1 MIRGT
6 LVAAMVLAASS
17 ASAAV
22 LLESYDGE
30 RPIDA
35 DQLLAPFRATL
46 ESHGIATTAAKI
58 LELDAANLPLS
69 PTHDATLTATQ
80 LVSQIDIGLKVAT
93 KLGPNGVVDFDQ
105 AIADLDAA
113 VLAAHENPAVVA
125 GDKTSREWMTRA
137 LAELAFAHNRL
148 ANDPAHK
155 KDRAAHQKAVDD
167 ALAEQI
173 RSYPDFAIT
182 SDKYGPEIAKL
193 YSEIHDRLEAG
204 PHGNLTVRVSRPS
217 ARIYVD
223 EFDRGQSGK
232 LEHRAM
238 TPGTY
243 RVLVVADGVGRLYHV
258 TVPTNGTTRDRV
270 LDIDWVADTAFI
282 VTREWAGWV
291 WPIGYDRVAL
301 AAPVRARVI
310 GDAVIVASIVWRDGL
325 RFVTATKFSSAG
337 KEVTSGAIKLT
348 GDRDEAKITALATT
362 IITGA
367 GSPADFI
374 PAPTP
379 TPTPT
384 PAPTPAP
391 ELLSGAPTVPPAVA
405 GPKYTTRW
413 QGLAAGGGVVA
424 LGAGAYLTRLNGKTT
439 CGAEIAFADCKYV
452 HATSIV
458 GWPTLGAG
466 AVAATFGMLWYAT
479 HHEAHHTAAIVA
491 AGVALAITGSVLF
504 AVDQDSASLG
514 IGIGLAGLV
523 TIGIGVYVGQHSAH
537 ELHPSQPTVSIAPSG
552 GTVGWSG
559 TF

>member
-17 ASAAV
+17 ASADV

-58 LELDAANLPLS
+58 LELDAANVPLS

-80 LVSQIDIGLKVAT
+80 IVSQIDIGLKVAT

-113 VLAAHENPAVVA
+113 VLAAHDNPAVVA

-182 SDKYGPEIAKL
+182 PEKYGPEIAKL
-193 YSEIHDRLEAG
+193 YLEIHDRLEAG

-238 TPGTY
+238 IPGTY
-243 RVLVVADGVGRLYHV
+243 RVLVVADGVGRVYHV
-258 TVPTNGTTRDRV
+258 TVPADGTTRDRV
-270 LDIDWVADTAFI
+270 LDIDWAADTAFM
-282 VTREWAGWV
+282 VTREWVGWV
-291 WPIGYDRVAL
+291 WPIGHDRVAS
-301 AAPVRARVI
+301 AAPARARVI

-325 RFVTATKFSSAG
+325 RFVTATKFSGAG

-367 GSPADFI
+367 GSPADI
-374 PAPTP
+374 I
-379 TPTPT
+379 

-391 ELLSGAPTVPPAVA
+391 APEVLAGAPIVSPSVE
-405 GPKYTTRW
+405 GPERTTRW
-413 QGLAAGGGVVA
+413 QSWAAGGGVVA
-424 LGAGAYLTRLNGKTT
+424 LGAGAYLRRLNGTTT

-452 HATSIV
+452 HATSTV
-458 GWPTLGAG
+458 GWTTLGAG
-466 AVAATFGMLWYAT
+466 AVAATFGVFWYAT
-479 HHEAHHTAAIVA
+479 HHEAHHTTAIVA

-504 AVDQDSASLG
+504 AVDQDPASLG

-537 ELHPSQPTVSIAPSG
+537 ELHPSQPTVSIAPTG
-552 GTVGWSG
+552 GSVGWSG